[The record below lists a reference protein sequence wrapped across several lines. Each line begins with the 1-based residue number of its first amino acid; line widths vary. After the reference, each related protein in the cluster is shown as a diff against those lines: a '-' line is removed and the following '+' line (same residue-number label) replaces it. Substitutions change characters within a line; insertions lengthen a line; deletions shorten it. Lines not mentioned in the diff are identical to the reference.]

1 MLGLDGRRIR
11 RAPRSSARSTL
22 ESASTA
28 SASTSASNRGR
39 VTESAPNRGLVGDE
53 SSPNRGLADDDE
65 PSPPRRRARTSI
77 DGRGGQLVSPK
88 SVGRMK
94 MPPDPQPPRWIHW
107 MRQQGRWGRPPAFE
121 VEGRGRRRVG
131 SSRRRRSNPDGS
143 GGK

>member
-28 SASTSASNRGR
+28 STSASNRGR
-39 VTESAPNRGLVGDE
+39 VTESAPNRGLAGDE
-53 SSPNRGLADDDE
+53 SSPNRGLAAADG

-77 DGRGGQLVSPK
+77 DGGGGQLVTPK

-94 MPPDPQPPRWIHW
+94 MPPDPQPPRWIHG
-107 MRQQGRWGRPPAFE
+107 MCQQGSWGRPPAFE

-131 SSRRRRSNPDGS
+131 SSHCCRSNLDRRW
-143 GGK
+143 GK